1 MLSLK
6 ATLKAI
12 GESITTIKSAL
23 DGKATKYTGYGTSS
37 LLTTS
42 WTTLPSDGFIKAEV
56 NYYGNIYVYVSVRN
70 NGSTGSGTEFQLA
83 SASNGSVGSNNNIIP
98 VFKGQQAKISNQNDT
113 SRTSARYYPFI

>member
-12 GESITTIKSAL
+12 AENISTIKTAL

-42 WTTLPSDGFIKAEV
+42 WQTLSSDGFIKMQV
-56 NYYGNIYVYVSVRN
+56 NYVANTYIYVSVRN
-70 NGSTGSGTEFQLA
+70 AGSTGWGEDFFLST
-83 SASNGSVGSNNNIIP
+83 SSNGGVSHNNLSIP
-98 VFKGQQAKISNQNDT
+98 VFAGQQARIWSQSNASNV
-113 SRTSARYYPFI
+113 SARYYPFI